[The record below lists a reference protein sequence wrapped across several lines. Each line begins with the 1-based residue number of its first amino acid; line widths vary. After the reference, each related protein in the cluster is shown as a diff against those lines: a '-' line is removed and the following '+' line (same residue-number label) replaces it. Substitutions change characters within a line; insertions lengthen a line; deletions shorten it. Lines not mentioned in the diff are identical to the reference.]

1 MGSLRLRAHWASF
14 RSHCFLRT
22 TEDVFF
28 GSNDKYAEGKNF
40 FELNEQAAATPWMDW
55 KLMAIIAITMV
66 STLLVVIVL
75 GLCYL
80 KCRGAEAP
88 KAPENTPKP
97 KPRVG
102 VPLTPRVVK
111 K

>member
-1 MGSLRLRAHWASF
+1 MNPSLCLSVYNYVARIILIRPTPK
-14 RSHCFLRT
+14 CFEAIKT
-22 TEDVFF
+22 
-28 GSNDKYAEGKNF
+28 
-40 FELNEQAAATPWMDW
+40 TPWMDW
-55 KLMAIIAITMV
+55 KLMAIIAITVV

-102 VPLTPRVVK
+102 IPLTPRVVK